1 MSLLSCEQS
10 EHLCPI
16 FPYLDQGQ
24 IGHAQWS
31 FKKLTRRLYIISGA
45 KLHLEHGKHWASEIR
60 VENEQSDKLL
70 YLGENQ
76 NLNTETS
83 V

>member
-60 VENEQSDKLL
+60 VENEQSDKLS
-70 YLGENQ
+70 YI
-76 NLNTETS
+76 
-83 V
+83 